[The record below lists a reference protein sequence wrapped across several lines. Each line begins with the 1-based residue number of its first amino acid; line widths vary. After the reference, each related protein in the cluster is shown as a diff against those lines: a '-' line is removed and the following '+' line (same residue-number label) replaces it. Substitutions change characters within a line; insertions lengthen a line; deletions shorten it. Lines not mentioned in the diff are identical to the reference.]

1 MLRSCSASGSLNA
14 ELVAKSDYLEMK
26 RIAQNAINE
35 ATRLWEELQKIRG
48 EVPLRAEMLASFN
61 RFSSSSK
68 SKHHQHKSKN
78 IKDLFKVKKHGFFS
92 AQTMETSVSLARS
105 SESDDAENYAYE
117 NGGAP
122 HMNHN
127 FPYVKAN
134 VLVTIDY
141 EHSKFSVE
149 PARVS
154 SDAQLPHAKI
164 PTVIPEHIDKTVP
177 VRESVS
183 ESVILPLDY
192 YIRHERNNSIR
203 PESPSRSRE
212 SQPIPHELSM
222 SRRSRM
228 TVRDLQ
234 HLALRTSASPDMEN
248 KTMPRSTLNESEQ
261 KVCKVGQDSTSVV
274 SAPTN
279 LKSSKLQLRSL
290 DDERKKSSEKRLI
303 NRIEIGHRNELDI
316 RVTPMQKSLQLEDL
330 RKLFTKLA
338 QTRMHWEKNDHV
350 LECHVI

>member
-1 MLRSCSASGSLNA
+1 MDFFLLKQWRRLFHWQGVVKAMMLKIMLMKTTMSIASFQLNQRECHPMLR
-14 ELVAKSDYLEMK
+14 
-26 RIAQNAINE
+26 
-35 ATRLWEELQKIRG
+35 
-48 EVPLRAEMLASFN
+48 
-61 RFSSSSK
+61 
-68 SKHHQHKSKN
+68 
-78 IKDLFKVKKHGFFS
+78 
-92 AQTMETSVSLARS
+92 
-105 SESDDAENYAYE
+105 
-117 NGGAP
+117 
-122 HMNHN
+122 
-127 FPYVKAN
+127 
-134 VLVTIDY
+134 
-141 EHSKFSVE
+141 
-149 PARVS
+149 
-154 SDAQLPHAKI
+154 
-164 PTVIPEHIDKTVP
+164 TVP

-192 YIRHERNNSIR
+192 YVRHERNNSIR

-212 SQPIPHELSM
+212 SQPILHELSM

-261 KVCKVGQDSTSVV
+261 KVCKVGQDST
-274 SAPTN
+274 
-279 LKSSKLQLRSL
+279 
-290 DDERKKSSEKRLI
+290 RKKSSEKRLI